1 MTKRNMIKVKGKSRY
16 VERDAKGRFVDVT
29 NVHDSISADMR
40 KRTRKKVKPGH
51 GHEGDLKRRKR

>member
-1 MTKRNMIKVKGKSRY
+1 MIKVKGKSRY
-16 VERDAKGRFVDVT
+16 TERDAKGRFTDNT
-29 NVHDSISADMR
+29 NIRKSIDADMR